1 MIVGLKLG
9 RRLMAVAA
17 LEDERFVFQDTRF
30 VASRKSALQSGITRY
45 FSQVFEQLKPTA
57 IYYYAPT
64 GPNTITE
71 ALVTLLDTQAGQMGI
86 PAKRLSKPDL
96 FDHFGLLP
104 FRTRRE
110 LRDHLQHLW
119 PVLSEGKAH
128 RQLVLAEAAAAA
140 CVGDFR
146 QELPPV

>member
-17 LEDERFVFQDTRF
+17 LEDERFVFQDSRF
-30 VASRKSALQSGITRY
+30 IASRKSALQAGVTRY
-45 FSQVFEQLKPTA
+45 FSQVFDQLKPTA

-64 GPNTITE
+64 GRNTVTE
-71 ALVTLLDTQAGQMGI
+71 ALVALLDTQAGQMGI
-86 PAKRLSKPDL
+86 PAKRLSKSDL

-104 FRTRRE
+104 LRTRRQ
-110 LRDHLQHLW
+110 LREHLQPLW
-119 PVLSEGKAH
+119 PALSEGKVH
-128 RQLVLAEAAAAA
+128 RQVALAEAAAAA

-146 QELPPV
+146 QALPPA